1 MRYGDLIMIKGF
13 MLIAADTPMIG
24 LDPHPAYAPDPV
36 PEAFGAS
43 TWARLYHV
51 DPDRAK
57 LEQEAQDDL
66 QAARDAVEEGDLE
79 DCAQEADE
87 VFPVSVSDGGVL
99 TVMDPDGKYVMA
111 EYTPEQVYGAFGM
124 TAPEVL
130 PDQRAAA
137 WAVIRGQMD
146 ALASLFADHQV
157 ARVDTEYLLEDGIA
171 GLQEVILLSSD
182 GDRMDA
188 GVGSHP
194 FWPLVSRSEQG
205 RVCLLPLDG
214 TGTLG
219 DVTVTV
225 FENLC
230 EFILDDPDAVIDR
243 IILRLGADGVL
254 KVETEGSRMATWAP
268 PATAPTDPA
277 DDAPGL

>member
-137 WAVIRGQMD
+137 WAVIRGQIV
-146 ALASLFADHQV
+146 AIVSLDVPLRVARERNLERPDPVPDQVLIRLSEKREPPLPDEAHQV
-157 ARVDTEYLLEDGIA
+157 TSVDASGVSDPICFQTAREEFRPA
-171 GLQEVILLSSD
+171 
-182 GDRMDA
+182 
-188 GVGSHP
+188 
-194 FWPLVSRSEQG
+194 PL
-205 RVCLLPLDG
+205 P
-214 TGTLG
+214 
-219 DVTVTV
+219 
-225 FENLC
+225 
-230 EFILDDPDAVIDR
+230 
-243 IILRLGADGVL
+243 
-254 KVETEGSRMATWAP
+254 
-268 PATAPTDPA
+268 
-277 DDAPGL
+277 

>member
-1 MRYGDLIMIKGF
+1 MIKGF
-13 MLIAADTPMIG
+13 MLFAADTPIIG
-24 LDPHPAYAPDPV
+24 LDPHPAYAPDAV
-36 PEAFGAS
+36 PEAFGAA

-51 DPDRAK
+51 NTDRGE
-57 LEQEAQDDL
+57 LEREAQEDL
-66 QAARDAVEEGDLE
+66 QAARDAVDEGDLE
-79 DCAQEADE
+79 DCSEEPDE

-99 TVMDPDGKYVMA
+99 TVMDPDGNYVMA

-146 ALASLFADHQV
+146 ALAALFADHQV
-157 ARVDTEYLLEDGIA
+157 ARVETEYLLEDGIA

-205 RVCLLPLDG
+205 RMCLLPLDG
-214 TGTLG
+214 TGTLR
-219 DVTVTV
+219 DVTETI

-230 EFILDDPDAVIDR
+230 EFILYDPDAVIDR
-243 IILRLGADGVL
+243 IILRLGADGAL
-254 KVETEGSRMATWAP
+254 NVETEGARLATWAP
-268 PATAPTDPA
+268 PATVAAGPG